1 LLPWFIIEEKI
12 FMINWKNIILT
23 FKEQSIAHFKTKVT
37 KFVKISENEAVKNIS
52 NDSNQDGQ
60 NMLNSMR
67 CKDVCFVLDQHT

>member
-1 LLPWFIIEEKI
+1 VSVEEKI

-52 NDSNQDGQ
+52 NDSNQAQ
-60 NMLNSMR
+60 N
-67 CKDVCFVLDQHT
+67 KTPVLRVIKTFDYL